1 MKPVSDFPT
10 PYPLQFR
17 GSRLARWVLGLAG
30 WKVHFEGLPA
40 LQGVLVVYPHT
51 SNWDFIVMILAKWSV
66 GVPVRFWGKDS
77 LFRLPL
83 FGRWLRWL
91 GGIPVLRR
99 APQGVVA
106 PMVQRLREAAER
118 DEFFWLALS
127 PEGTRA
133 RTEGWR
139 SGFYQVALGAG
150 VPIGLAYI
158 DYPSRRVGLAGFLQ
172 LCGEPASDLA
182 AIAERLAHHRGKRP
196 ALAAPIRLGR

>member
-1 MKPVSDFPT
+1 M
-10 PYPLQFR
+10 
-17 GSRLARWVLGLAG
+17 
-30 WKVHFEGLPA
+30 H
-40 LQGVLVVYPHT
+40 
-51 SNWDFIVMILAKWSV
+51 
-66 GVPVRFWGKDS
+66 VRFWAKDT
-77 LFRLPL
+77 LFQVPG

-172 LCGEPASDLA
+172 LGGEPASDLA